1 MLDIALLPGEYAV
14 CRLAAGSALP
24 PALAGGLSDGAVVTV
39 SWTADGVSVI
49 CPADRAPEQ
58 AVVETA
64 WRCLRV
70 AGPLDLA
77 VSGTLA
83 ALVDPLAEARVSVVA
98 FSTYDTDYLLVP
110 AVRLDEAVTALDRA
124 GHRVLTRP

>member
-24 PALAGGLSDGAVVTV
+24 PDLSGGLSDGDVVTI
-39 SWTADGVSVI
+39 SWTVDGVSVI
-49 CPADRAPEQ
+49 CPATRAPEP
-58 AVVETA
+58 AETA

-70 AGPLDLA
+70 AGPLGLA

-83 ALVDPLAEARVSVVA
+83 ALVDPLAEARVTVVA
-98 FSTYDTDYLLVP
+98 FSTYDTDYVLVP

-124 GHRVLTRP
+124 GHRVIT

>member
-1 MLDIALLPGEYAV
+1 MLDIALLPGKYAV

-24 PALAGGLSDGAVVTV
+24 PELSGGLSDGDVVTV
-39 SWTADGVSVI
+39 SWTADGISLI

-58 AVVETA
+58 ADGETA

-70 AGPLDLA
+70 AEPLDLA

-83 ALVDPLAEARVSVVA
+83 ALVDPLAAARVSVVA

-110 AVRLDEAVTALDRA
+110 AVRLREATAALERA
-124 GHRVLTRP
+124 GHRVLD

>member
-1 MLDIALLPGEYAV
+1 MLDIALLPGKYAV

-24 PALAGGLSDGAVVTV
+24 PELSGGLSNGDVVTV
-39 SWTADGVSVI
+39 SWTADGISLI

-58 AVVETA
+58 AVGETA

-70 AGPLDLA
+70 AEPLDLA

-83 ALVDPLAEARVSVVA
+83 ALVDPLAAARVSVVA

-110 AVRLDEAVTALDRA
+110 AVRLREATAALERA
-124 GHRVLTRP
+124 GHRVLG

>member
-14 CRLAAGSALP
+14 CRLSAASSLP
-24 PALAGGLSDGAVVTV
+24 PTLPGGLSDGDVVTV
-39 SWTADGVSVI
+39 SWTADGISVI

-58 AVVETA
+58 AVVETS

-70 AGPLDLA
+70 SGPLDLA
-77 VSGTLA
+77 VSGTLGS
-83 ALVDPLAEARVSVVA
+83 LVDPMAAARVSVVA

-110 AVRLDEAVTALDRA
+110 AVRLSEAVIALERA
-124 GHRVLTRP
+124 GHRVLA

>member
-14 CRLAAGSALP
+14 CRMAAGSALP
-24 PALAGGLSDGAVVTV
+24 PELTGGLSGGDVVTV
-39 SWTADGVSVI
+39 SWTADGISLI
-49 CPADRAPEQ
+49 CPADRVPEQ
-58 AVVETA
+58 AATETV
-64 WRCLRV
+64 WRCLWV

-83 ALVDPLAEARVSVVA
+83 ALVDPLAAARVSVVA

-110 AVRLDEAVTALDRA
+110 SVRLGEATAALERA
-124 GHRVLTRP
+124 GHRVLA

>member
-24 PALAGGLSDGAVVTV
+24 YALSSGLGSADVVTV
-39 SWTADGVSVI
+39 SWTADGISVI
-49 CPADRAPEQ
+49 CPADRAPAQ

-70 AGPLDLA
+70 AGPAYLA
-77 VSGTLA
+77 GTGTLA
-83 ALVDPLAEARVSVVA
+83 ALVDPLAEARVSVVT
-98 FSTYDTDYLLVP
+98 FSTFDTDYLLVP
-110 AVRLDEAVTALDRA
+110 AVRLTEGTAALERA
-124 GHRVLTRP
+124 GHRVLG